1 MPEQLSLFKAN
12 DGEWFYSDE
21 EAREWDEKTRAANE
35 SIKNVLQ
42 NQINKNLNISDTFN
56 QIIKDLNP
64 SQLRDFADDIN
75 KLHLFFKQCVFQD
88 DSYINVDPQNII
100 FFEGYKPV
108 NPNPSIAAGE
118 KRKIREPFQDKIDN
132 DLKWRNERRAVLK
145 RESTIDWKII
155 YSEVEVDIESSN

>member
-1 MPEQLSLFKAN
+1 MENGFILMKMQGNGMK
-12 DGEWFYSDE
+12 
-21 EAREWDEKTRAANE
+21 KTREANE

-100 FFEGYKPV
+100 SFEGYKPV

-118 KRKIREPFQDKIDN
+118 KRKIREPFQEKIDN

-145 RESTIDWKII
+145 RGSTIDWKII